1 MSGTTPPGNSP
12 GREPLAVADD
22 LSAIFRRLVN
32 AASGLPEVEQST
44 WYGTPAL
51 KVRGK
56 GFCRVK
62 DAGTV
67 VLAASLE
74 DKQMLFEAAP
84 DIYYETE
91 HYRGWPTMLVRIAAI
106 SDGELSCRLRRSW
119 LLKAPKTLARML

>member
-1 MSGTTPPGNSP
+1 M
-12 GREPLAVADD
+12 ADD

-56 GFCRVK
+56 GFCRMK

-67 VLAASLE
+67 AILAAEGAQNARPQALTKGRPRLCSRH
-74 DKQMLFEAAP
+74 FEP
-84 DIYYETE
+84 D
-91 HYRGWPTMLVRIAAI
+91 RPRWAGSVPSPA
-106 SDGELSCRLRRSW
+106 
-119 LLKAPKTLARML
+119 